1 MKNLKNAEKLIKLFF
16 ISLLFAVSFSCTCYA
31 QQPQQITMSM
41 QQYQALSSN
50 SEQLAMKL
58 ATLEIMFQQL
68 EKPQQQLV
76 IELLE
81 ARRLLD
87 KAQSSLITAELSL
100 GNVKNLL
107 MQTEQSLQK
116 LEQEIALERK
126 KNKAV
131 LRRVRLQRALAYSLS
146 VVAVAYAANH

>member
-16 ISLLFAVSFSCTCYA
+16 ISLSFAVSYSCTCYA

-41 QQYQALSSN
+41 QQYQALSNN

-76 IELLE
+76 IELAE
-81 ARRLLD
+81 ARKLLD